1 MCKINESFIFK
12 EMTKERLQ
20 GHACIFAANVIFGIY
35 IPISKYLVANCM
47 SGEMLTLFRMWG
59 AAILFWISSIF
70 VKADK
75 VDRRDLALMFVFSLF
90 GVVLNQG
97 VFIYGLGKTSP
108 VDASVIVTM
117 TPLMVLI
124 ISALFMGDPVTSR
137 KLTGV
142 FTGAAGAI
150 WLILSANHAVNST
163 GTASGDLLILL
174 SGLASAIYFAMSKP
188 LTSRHSPITLMKW
201 MFLFASIMFLPIT
214 PSITCA
220 PDAFK
225 DNFGAADLAM
235 LLYVVAGAT
244 FITYLL
250 IAMAIK
256 RMGQRQWRCT
266 IMFSLL
272 WRQWLLCIWGRTI
285 SRGRRSPRRFWSL
298 PACISSLPR
307 TKQRLNLA
315 ARKAGKVERIA
326 GVFNGG

>member
-1 MCKINESFIFK
+1 
-12 EMTKERLQ
+12 MTKERLQ
-20 GHACIFAANVIFGIY
+20 GHACIFTANVIFGIY

-70 VKADK
+70 VKSDK

-142 FTGAAGAI
+142 FTGATGAI
-150 WLILSANHAVNST
+150 WLILSANHAVNSA

-174 SGLASAIYFAMSKP
+174 SGLSSAIYFAMSKP

-256 RMGQRQWRCT
+256 RMRPTTMAMYNYVQPFVASMVAVYLGQDNIT
-266 IMFSLL
+266 
-272 WRQWLLCIWGRTI
+272 
-285 SRGRRSPRRFWSL
+285 
-298 PACISSLPR
+298 
-307 TKQRLNLA
+307 
-315 ARKAGKVERIA
+315 
-326 GVFNGG
+326 

>member
-1 MCKINESFIFK
+1 
-12 EMTKERLQ
+12 MTKERLQ
-20 GHACIFAANVIFGIY
+20 GHSCIFTANVIFGIY
-35 IPISKYLVANCM
+35 IPISKYLMANCM

-70 VKADK
+70 VKSDK

-108 VDASVIVTM
+108 VDASVIV
-117 TPLMVLI
+117 
-124 ISALFMGDPVTSR
+124 FMGDPVTSR

-142 FTGAAGAI
+142 FTGATGAI

-256 RMGQRQWRCT
+256 RMRPTTMAMYNYVQPFVASMVAVYLGQDN
-266 IMFSLL
+266 FSWEKVAAAFLVFIGVYL
-272 WRQWLLCIWGRTI
+272 VT
-285 SRGRRSPRRFWSL
+285 
-298 PACISSLPR
+298 SSH
-307 TKQRLNLA
+307 QA
-315 ARKAGKVERIA
+315 KAKASGAE
-326 GVFNGG
+326 GGQG

>member
-1 MCKINESFIFK
+1 
-12 EMTKERLQ
+12 MTKERLQ
-20 GHACIFAANVIFGIY
+20 GHACIFTANVIFGIY

-70 VKADK
+70 VKSDK

-142 FTGAAGAI
+142 FTGATGAI

-174 SGLASAIYFAMSKP
+174 SGLSSAIYFAMSKP

-256 RMGQRQWRCT
+256 RMRPTTMAMYNYVQPFVASMVAVYLGQDN
-266 IMFSLL
+266 FSWEKVAAVFLVFIGVYL
-272 WRQWLLCIWGRTI
+272 VT
-285 SRGRRSPRRFWSL
+285 
-298 PACISSLPR
+298 SSH
-307 TKQRLNLA
+307 QA
-315 ARKAGKVERIA
+315 KAKASGAE
-326 GVFNGG
+326 GGQG

>member
-1 MCKINESFIFK
+1 MCKIIESFIFK

-150 WLILSANHAVNST
+150 WLILSAKHAVNST

-256 RMGQRQWRCT
+256 RMRPTTMAMYNYVQPFVASMVAVYLGQDD
-266 IMFSLL
+266 FSWEKVAAALL
-272 WRQWLLCIWGRTI
+272 VFTGVYLVT
-285 SRGRRSPRRFWSL
+285 
-298 PACISSLPR
+298 SSH
-307 TKQRLNLA
+307 QA
-315 ARKAGKVERIA
+315 KAKS
-326 GVFNGG
+326 GGAEGGQG

>member
-1 MCKINESFIFK
+1 
-12 EMTKERLQ
+12 
-20 GHACIFAANVIFGIY
+20 
-35 IPISKYLVANCM
+35 
-47 SGEMLTLFRMWG
+47 
-59 AAILFWISSIF
+59 
-70 VKADK
+70 
-75 VDRRDLALMFVFSLF
+75 
-90 GVVLNQG
+90 
-97 VFIYGLGKTSP
+97 
-108 VDASVIVTM
+108 
-117 TPLMVLI
+117 
-124 ISALFMGDPVTSR
+124 MGDPVTSR

-142 FTGAAGAI
+142 FTGATGAI

-256 RMGQRQWRCT
+256 RMRPTTMAMYNYVQ
-266 IMFSLL
+266 
-272 WRQWLLCIWGRTI
+272 
-285 SRGRRSPRRFWSL
+285 PVV
-298 PACISSLPR
+298 ACIVAICWGMDTFNWVKGISIL
-307 TKQRLNLA
+307 LIF
-315 ARKAGKVERIA
+315 G
-326 GVFNGG
+326 GVYMVTRSRSRAELEAYHASRQETEDGR

>member
-1 MCKINESFIFK
+1 
-12 EMTKERLQ
+12 
-20 GHACIFAANVIFGIY
+20 
-35 IPISKYLVANCM
+35 M

-70 VKADK
+70 VKSDK

-142 FTGAAGAI
+142 FTGATGAI

-256 RMGQRQWRCT
+256 RMRPTTMAMYNYVQPFVASMVAVYLGQDN
-266 IMFSLL
+266 FSWEKVAAAFLVFIGVYL
-272 WRQWLLCIWGRTI
+272 VT
-285 SRGRRSPRRFWSL
+285 
-298 PACISSLPR
+298 SSH
-307 TKQRLNLA
+307 QA
-315 ARKAGKVERIA
+315 KAKASGAE
-326 GVFNGG
+326 GGQG